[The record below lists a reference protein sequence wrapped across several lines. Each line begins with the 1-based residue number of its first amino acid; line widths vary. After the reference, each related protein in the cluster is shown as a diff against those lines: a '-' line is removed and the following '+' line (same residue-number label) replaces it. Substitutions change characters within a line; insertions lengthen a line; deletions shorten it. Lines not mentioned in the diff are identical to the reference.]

1 MNTFVAV
8 NGQEITDL
16 IRMHPQGIR
25 LGQLVETA
33 RRRFGPGA
41 TYHTCSRLGLDLDD
55 LLVFLEARNRLRIV
69 RGVVYPCGSVA
80 STV

>member
-1 MNTFVAV
+1 MNTFVTV
-8 NGQEITDL
+8 SGQEITD
-16 IRMHPQGIR
+16 MVQAHPKGIR
-25 LGQLVETA
+25 LSQLMETA

-80 STV
+80 RSA

>member
-1 MNTFVAV
+1 MSIFVAV
-8 NGQEITDL
+8 NGQEITD
-16 IRMHPQGIR
+16 IVQAYPKGIR
-25 LGQLVETA
+25 LSQLVEIA

-80 STV
+80 HAV